1 MFFIII
7 YGKVNFLKKIFVAG
21 LMIINNFFKVYYYHQ
36 RCGIIIIIKKI
47 HKKGDDLYDERVSN
61 GGNSYTS
68 RYSYI

>member
-61 GGNSYTS
+61 GGN
-68 RYSYI
+68 